1 MQRFELFFQFLSAL
15 ECGDDGGVVR
25 NQEALR
31 DAGRKGKRLFNAVY
45 FEFEPVFFL
54 PEDFHASEGLCP
66 HFHAGEIAGRQRV
79 QLRLNGLDCRL
90 KRGGFGLLFAVTLVA
105 KALNAL
111 RVRGAAEL

>member
-54 PEDFHASEGLCP
+54 PEDFHASEA
-66 HFHAGEIAGRQRV
+66 F
-79 QLRLNGLDCRL
+79 
-90 KRGGFGLLFAVTLVA
+90 
-105 KALNAL
+105 
-111 RVRGAAEL
+111 VRISMSVKSQVGSAFSSA